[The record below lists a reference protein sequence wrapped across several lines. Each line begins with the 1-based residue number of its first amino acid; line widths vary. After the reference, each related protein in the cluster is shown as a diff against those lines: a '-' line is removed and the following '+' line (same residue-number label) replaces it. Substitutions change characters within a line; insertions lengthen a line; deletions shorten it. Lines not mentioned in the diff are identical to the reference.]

1 MMIAE
6 GVCQKHRNVCRQTKL
21 AEIVALCDLAP
32 TVTKD
37 GDGIDRLVQHD
48 R

>member
-32 TVTKD
+32 TITKD
-37 GDGIDRLVQHD
+37 GDGIDQLVQHD

>member
-6 GVCQKHRNVCRQTKL
+6 GVRQKHRNVCRQPKL

-32 TVTKD
+32 TVAED
-37 GDGIDRLVQHD
+37 GNGIGRLLQHL